1 MRRFY
6 LTIATAIV
14 LSCIVIPVGETL
26 TQNSLSTVTI
36 TNITSPDLFLLASN
50 TPQKSKTQLISSAT
64 STLMIEECPEL
75 KNDIPIPEYKEKN
88 LEELI
93 LIYLNEGGSIQALM
107 ESLNINEELVFT
119 KDLTNDGLPEISVI
133 KINAYIYGCINGKYH
148 ILLIIEPRVG
158 RAKLLTTNDMNND
171 GLPELVYRTEYHGL
185 SADIMAY
192 YLIYEWNGVQFANLI
207 TRNNY
212 SSKKV
217 DGGSSNQEA
226 YIFNGSETLR
236 DIDGNG
242 TIELL
247 LHGGN
252 DSGYSSCDSGP
263 VRDETHIWMWNGLE
277 FDLLRMEL
285 DPPKYRFQ
293 AVFDGDEASL
303 AGEYRNAEIL
313 YQQAISD
320 NSLFGIDHFY
330 DDAFCGKGLGVDPKE
345 RPNLSAYSKYR
356 IMLIHILITDNLS
369 KTSYH
374 SLQNEYPIGVY
385 GHAYAELAKV
395 FWEEYRLNQNITY
408 ACSIAINYA
417 ETNQEEILQPLGAGK
432 YAYYG
437 IGIQNNS
444 YVAKNICP
452 Y

>member
-1 MRRFY
+1 MRRIY
-6 LTIATAIV
+6 LIIAIAIV
-14 LSCIVIPVGETL
+14 LSCIVFPVGETS
-26 TQNSLSTVTI
+26 TKNGLSTLTI
-36 TNITSPDLFLLASN
+36 TNINSPDLLPLASN
-50 TPQKSKTQLISSAT
+50 TPQKTKTQLISSVT
-64 STLMIEECPEL
+64 STILVEEFPEL
-75 KNDIPIPEYKEKN
+75 KNNIPIPEYKENN

-93 LIYLNEGGSIQALM
+93 LQYLNEGGSIQALQ
-107 ESLNINEELVFT
+107 ESLNTNEELVVT

-133 KINAYIYGCINGKYH
+133 KINAYIYGCINGKYR
-148 ILLIIEPRVG
+148 ILLIIVPRIG
-158 RAKLLTTNDMNND
+158 RAKLVNTNDMNND

-185 SADIMAY
+185 SADFMAY
-192 YLIYEWNGVQFANLI
+192 YLIYEWNGIQFTNLLS
-207 TRNNY
+207 RNNY
-212 SSKKV
+212 SSRKV
-217 DGGSSNQEA
+217 EGGSSNQEA
-226 YIFNGSETLR
+226 FIFNGSETLR

-242 TIELL
+242 TIELI

-263 VRDETHIWMWNGLE
+263 VRDETHIWMWNGKE
-277 FDLLRMEL
+277 FDLERMEL
-285 DPPKYRFQ
+285 DPPEYRFQ

-303 AGEYRNAEIL
+303 SGEYQNAENL
-313 YQQAISD
+313 YRQAISD

-330 DDAFCGKGLGVDPKE
+330 NDSFCGNGLGVDPKE

-356 IMLIHILITDNLS
+356 IMLIHILINDNLS

-395 FWEEYRLNQNITY
+395 FWEEYRLNQNITD
-408 ACSIAINYA
+408 ACSIALNYA